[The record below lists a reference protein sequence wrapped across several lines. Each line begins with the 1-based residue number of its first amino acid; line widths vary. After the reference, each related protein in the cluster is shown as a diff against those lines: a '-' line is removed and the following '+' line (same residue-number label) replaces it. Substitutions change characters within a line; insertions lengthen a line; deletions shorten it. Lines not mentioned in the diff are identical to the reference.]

1 MLYQSKIEKSLIS
14 TLPPCDI
21 TGEIII
27 IDRPEDVASAVEDL
41 KQCPLIGFDTETR
54 PSFRRG
60 ESNTISLLQLAT
72 DKRAYLFRLK
82 KIGQNQLLKELLES
96 EDHMKVGLSVHDDF
110 HSLNRWMPCRP
121 KNFIELQKYV
131 KAFGIEEMSLQK
143 IYAIVFNKKISK
155 RQQLSNWEAETL
167 TPAQQQY
174 AAIDAW
180 ACRDIYYK
188 LRILAISEGRAK
200 LT

>member
-1 MLYQSKIEKSLIS
+1 MLYQSKIEKSIIS

-21 TGEIII
+21 VGEIIVV
-27 IDRPEDVASAVEDL
+27 DRKEDVEAAIEDL

-54 PSFRRG
+54 PSFRKG

-82 KIGQNQLLKELLES
+82 KIGPNQQLKELLES
-96 EDHMKVGLSVHDDF
+96 EKHMKVGLSVHDDF
-110 HSLNRWMPCRP
+110 HSLNRWMSCRP

-188 LRILAISEGRAK
+188 LKFQRSE
-200 LT
+200 

>member
-21 TGEIII
+21 TGKIIV
-27 IDRPEDVASAVEDL
+27 IDRPEDVSIAIEDL
-41 KQCPLIGFDTETR
+41 KQCSLIGFDTETR

-180 ACRDIYYK
+180 ACRDIYYQLQSIVYK
-188 LRILAISEGRAK
+188 
-200 LT
+200 

>member
-1 MLYQSKIEKSLIS
+1 MLYPSKIDKSVIS

-21 TGEIII
+21 TGEIIV
-27 IDRPEDVASAVEDL
+27 IDRLEDVATAVDDL
-41 KQCPLIGFDTETR
+41 KKCSLIGFDTETR

-72 DKRAYLFRLK
+72 DRRAYLFRLK

-143 IYAIVFNKKISK
+143 IYAIVFNQKISK
-155 RQQLSNWEAETL
+155 RQQLSNWEADQL

-180 ACRDIYYK
+180 ACRNIYYELQLK
-188 LRILAISEGRAK
+188 I
-200 LT
+200 

>member
-1 MLYQSKIEKSLIS
+1 MLYPNKIEKSTIS

-21 TGEIII
+21 TGEIIV
-27 IDRPEDVASAVEDL
+27 IDRPEDVATAVDDL

-72 DKRAYLFRLK
+72 DRRAYLFRLK
-82 KIGQNQLLKELLES
+82 KIGQNQLLKDLLES
-96 EDHMKVGLSVHDDF
+96 EEHIKIGLSVHDDF

-143 IYAIVFNKKISK
+143 IYAIIFGQRISK
-155 RQQLSNWEAETL
+155 NQRLTNWENDVL
-167 TPAQQQY
+167 TDKQKQY
-174 AAIDAW
+174 AATDAW
-180 ACRDIYYK
+180 VCIKIYRRLQK
-188 LRILAISEGRAK
+188 TPK
-200 LT
+200 KN

>member
-1 MLYQSKIEKSLIS
+1 MLYQSKIEKSVIS

-21 TGEIII
+21 VGEIIV
-27 IDRPEDVASAVEDL
+27 IDRPEDVAAAIDDL

-72 DKRAYLFRLK
+72 DRRAYLFRLK
-82 KIGQNQLLKELLES
+82 KIGPNQLLKDLLES
-96 EDHMKVGLSVHDDF
+96 EEHMKVGLSVHDDF

-155 RQQLSNWEAETL
+155 RQQLSNWEADQLTL
-167 TPAQQQY
+167 AQQQY

-188 LRILAISEGRAK
+188 LRVES
-200 LT
+200 

>member
-1 MLYQSKIEKSLIS
+1 MLYQSKIEKSDIS
-14 TLPPCDI
+14 ALPPCDI
-21 TGEIII
+21 TGEIIV
-27 IDRPEDVASAVEDL
+27 IDRSEDVAAAIEDL

-72 DKRAYLFRLK
+72 EKRAYLFRLK
-82 KIGQNQLLKELLES
+82 KIGPNQLLKDLLES
-96 EDHMKVGLSVHDDF
+96 NDYLKVGLSVHDDF
-110 HSLNRWMPCRP
+110 HSLNHWMPCRP
-121 KNFIELQKYV
+121 NNFIELQRYV

-143 IYAIVFNKKISK
+143 IYAIVFHRRISK
-155 RQQLSNWEAETL
+155 RQQLSNWEAEEL

-180 ACRDIYYK
+180 ACRNIYYELQRK
-188 LRILAISEGRAK
+188 IKVATI
-200 LT
+200 

>member
-1 MLYQSKIEKSLIS
+1 MLYPSKIEKSLIS

-21 TGEIII
+21 TGEIIV
-27 IDRPEDVASAVEDL
+27 IDRPEDVATAVDDL
-41 KQCPLIGFDTETR
+41 KQCTLIGFDTETR

-82 KIGQNQLLKELLES
+82 KIGPNQLLKDLLES
-96 EDHMKVGLSVHDDF
+96 EEHMKVGLSVHDDF

-155 RQQLSNWEAETL
+155 RQQLSNWEAEEL

-188 LRILAISEGRAK
+188 LK
-200 LT
+200 FYDK

>member
-1 MLYQSKIEKSLIS
+1 MLYPNKIEKSTIS

-27 IDRPEDVASAVEDL
+27 IDRPEDVAAAVDDL
-41 KQCPLIGFDTETR
+41 KQCSLIGFDTETR

-72 DKRAYLFRLK
+72 DRRAYLFRLK

-143 IYAIVFNKKISK
+143 IYAIVFNQKISK
-155 RQQLSNWEAETL
+155 RQQLSNWEADQL

-180 ACRDIYYK
+180 ACRNIYYELQLK
-188 LRILAISEGRAK
+188 I
-200 LT
+200 

>member
-1 MLYQSKIEKSLIS
+1 MLYQSKIEKSTIS

-27 IDRPEDVASAVEDL
+27 IDRPEDVAAAVDDL
-41 KQCPLIGFDTETR
+41 KQCSLIGFDTETR

-72 DKRAYLFRLK
+72 DRRAYLFRLK

-143 IYAIVFNKKISK
+143 IYAIVFNQKISK
-155 RQQLSNWEAETL
+155 RQQLSNWEADQL

-180 ACRDIYYK
+180 ACRNIYYR
-188 LRILAISEGRAK
+188 LQSIVNGQ
-200 LT
+200 

>member
-1 MLYQSKIEKSLIS
+1 MLYQSKIEKSDIS

-21 TGEIII
+21 TGEIIV
-27 IDRPEDVASAVEDL
+27 IDRSEDVAIAIEDL

-72 DKRAYLFRLK
+72 EKRAYLFRLK
-82 KIGQNQLLKELLES
+82 KIGPNQLLKDLLES
-96 EDHMKVGLSVHDDF
+96 NDYLKVGLSVHDDF

-121 KNFIELQKYV
+121 NNFIELQRYV

-143 IYAIVFNKKISK
+143 IYAIVFHKRISK
-155 RQQLSNWEAETL
+155 RQQLSNWEAEEL

-180 ACRDIYYK
+180 ACRNIYYELQRK
-188 LRILAISEGRAK
+188 IKVATI
-200 LT
+200 

>member
-1 MLYQSKIEKSLIS
+1 MLYQSKIEKSDIS

-21 TGEIII
+21 TGEIIV
-27 IDRPEDVASAVEDL
+27 IDRPEDVAAAIEDL

-72 DKRAYLFRLK
+72 EKRAYLFRLK
-82 KIGQNQLLKELLES
+82 KIGQNQLLKDLLES
-96 EDHMKVGLSVHDDF
+96 NDYLKVGLSVHDDF

-121 KNFIELQKYV
+121 NNFIELQRYV

-143 IYAIVFNKKISK
+143 IYAIVFHKRISK
-155 RQQLSNWEAETL
+155 RQQLSNWEAEEL

-180 ACRDIYYK
+180 ACRNIYYELQRK
-188 LRILAISEGRAK
+188 IKVATI
-200 LT
+200 

>member
-1 MLYQSKIEKSLIS
+1 MYPDKIEKSQIS
-14 TLPPCDI
+14 NLPPCDI
-21 TGEIII
+21 MGEIIV
-27 IDRPEDVASAVEDL
+27 IDREEDVATAIEDL
-41 KQCPLIGFDTETR
+41 KQCQLIGFDTETR

-82 KIGQNQLLKELLES
+82 KIGKNALLRDLLES

-110 HSLNRWMPCRP
+110 HSLSHWMPCRP
-121 KNFIELQKYV
+121 KNFIELQRYV

-143 IYAIVFNKKISK
+143 IYAIVFGKRISK
-155 RQQLSNWEAETL
+155 RQQLSNWEAEEL

-180 ACRDIYYK
+180 ACRDIYYELQRK
-188 LRILAISEGRAK
+188 I
-200 LT
+200 

>member
-1 MLYQSKIEKSLIS
+1 MLYPNKIEKSTIS

-21 TGEIII
+21 TGEIIV
-27 IDRPEDVASAVEDL
+27 IDRPEDVAAAIDDL

-72 DKRAYLFRLK
+72 DRRAYLFRLK
-82 KIGQNQLLKELLES
+82 KIGHNQQLKELLES
-96 EDHMKVGLSVHDDF
+96 EEHMKVGLSVHDDF

-143 IYAIVFNKKISK
+143 IYAIVFNQKISK
-155 RQQLSNWEAETL
+155 RQQLSNWEAEEL

-180 ACRDIYYK
+180 ACLNIYYR
-188 LRILAISEGRAK
+188 LQSIVNRQQTLD
-200 LT
+200 

>member
-21 TGEIII
+21 TGEIIV
-27 IDRPEDVASAVEDL
+27 IDRPEDVATAVDDL
-41 KQCPLIGFDTETR
+41 KQCTLIGFDTETR

-82 KIGQNQLLKELLES
+82 KIGPNQLLKELLES
-96 EDHMKVGLSVHDDF
+96 EEHMKVGLSVHDDF

-155 RQQLSNWEAETL
+155 RQQLSNWEAEEL

-188 LRILAISEGRAK
+188 LK
-200 LT
+200 FCDK

>member
-1 MLYQSKIEKSLIS
+1 MLYQSKIEKSVIS

-21 TGEIII
+21 VGEIIV
-27 IDRPEDVASAVEDL
+27 IDRPEDVAAAIDDL

-72 DKRAYLFRLK
+72 DRRAYLFRLK
-82 KIGQNQLLKELLES
+82 KIGPNQLLKDLLES
-96 EDHMKVGLSVHDDF
+96 EEHMKVGLSVHDDF

-155 RQQLSNWEAETL
+155 RQQLSNWEADQL
-167 TPAQQQY
+167 TTAQQQY

-188 LRILAISEGRAK
+188 LRVES
-200 LT
+200 

>member
-1 MLYQSKIEKSLIS
+1 MIYQSKIEKSLIS

-21 TGEIII
+21 TGEIIV
-27 IDRPEDVASAVEDL
+27 IDRPEDVATAVDDL
-41 KQCPLIGFDTETR
+41 KQCTLIGFDTETR

-82 KIGQNQLLKELLES
+82 KIGPNQLLKDLLES
-96 EDHMKVGLSVHDDF
+96 EEHMKVGLSVHDDF

-155 RQQLSNWEAETL
+155 RQQLSNWEAEEL

-188 LRILAISEGRAK
+188 LK
-200 LT
+200 FCDK

>member
-21 TGEIII
+21 TGEIIV
-27 IDRPEDVASAVEDL
+27 IDRLEDVATAVDDL
-41 KQCPLIGFDTETR
+41 KQCTLIGFDTETR

-82 KIGQNQLLKELLES
+82 KIGPNQLLKDLLES
-96 EDHMKVGLSVHDDF
+96 EEHMKVGLSVHDDF

-155 RQQLSNWEAETL
+155 RQQLSNWEAEEL

-188 LRILAISEGRAK
+188 LK
-200 LT
+200 FCDK

>member
-21 TGEIII
+21 TGEIIV
-27 IDRPEDVASAVEDL
+27 IDRPEDVATAVDNL
-41 KQCPLIGFDTETR
+41 KQCTLIGFDTETR

-72 DKRAYLFRLK
+72 DKRADLFRLK
-82 KIGQNQLLKELLES
+82 KIGPNQLLKDLLES
-96 EDHMKVGLSVHDDF
+96 EEHMKVGLSVHDDF

-155 RQQLSNWEAETL
+155 RQQLSNWEAEEL

-188 LRILAISEGRAK
+188 LK
-200 LT
+200 FCDK

>member
-1 MLYQSKIEKSLIS
+1 MLYQSKIEKSDIS

-21 TGEIII
+21 TGEIIV
-27 IDRPEDVASAVEDL
+27 IDRSEDVAAAIEDL

-72 DKRAYLFRLK
+72 EKRAYLFRLK
-82 KIGQNQLLKELLES
+82 KIGPNQLLKDLLES
-96 EDHMKVGLSVHDDF
+96 NNYLKVGLSVHDDF

-121 KNFIELQKYV
+121 NNFIELQRYV

-143 IYAIVFNKKISK
+143 IYAIAFHKRISK
-155 RQQLSNWEAETL
+155 RQQLSNWEAEEL

-180 ACRDIYYK
+180 ACRNIYYELQRK
-188 LRILAISEGRAK
+188 IKVATI
-200 LT
+200 

>member
-1 MLYQSKIEKSLIS
+1 MLYPSKIEKSLIS

-21 TGEIII
+21 TGEIIV
-27 IDRPEDVASAVEDL
+27 IDRLEDVATAVDDL
-41 KQCPLIGFDTETR
+41 KQCTLIGFDTETR

-82 KIGQNQLLKELLES
+82 KIGPNQLLKDLLES
-96 EDHMKVGLSVHDDF
+96 EEHMKVGLSVHDDF

-155 RQQLSNWEAETL
+155 RQQLSNWEAEEL

-188 LRILAISEGRAK
+188 LK
-200 LT
+200 FCDK

>member
-1 MLYQSKIEKSLIS
+1 MLYQSKIEKSDIS

-21 TGEIII
+21 TGEIIV
-27 IDRPEDVASAVEDL
+27 IDRSKDVAAAIEDL

-72 DKRAYLFRLK
+72 EKRAYLFRLK
-82 KIGQNQLLKELLES
+82 KIGQNQLLKDLLES
-96 EDHMKVGLSVHDDF
+96 NDYLKVGLSVHDDF

-121 KNFIELQKYV
+121 NNFIELQRYV

-143 IYAIVFNKKISK
+143 IYAIVFHKRISK
-155 RQQLSNWEAETL
+155 RQQLSNWEAEEL

-180 ACRDIYYK
+180 ACRNIYYELQRK
-188 LRILAISEGRAK
+188 IKVATI
-200 LT
+200 

>member
-1 MLYQSKIEKSLIS
+1 MYPSKIEKTEIIN
-14 TLPPCDI
+14 LPPCDI
-21 TGEIII
+21 TGEIIV
-27 IDRPEDVASAVEDL
+27 IDREEDVAAAIDDL
-41 KQCPLIGFDTETR
+41 KQCKLIGFDTETR

-82 KIGQNQLLKELLES
+82 KIGQNTLLRDLLES
-96 EDHMKVGLSVHDDF
+96 EEQMKVGLSVHDDF

-143 IYAIVFNKKISK
+143 IYAIVFNQKISK
-155 RQQLSNWEAETL
+155 RQQLSNWEADQL

-180 ACRDIYYK
+180 ACRNIYYELQLK
-188 LRILAISEGRAK
+188 I
-200 LT
+200 

>member
-1 MLYQSKIEKSLIS
+1 MLYQSKIEKSDIS

-21 TGEIII
+21 TGEIIV
-27 IDRPEDVASAVEDL
+27 IDRSEDVVAAIEDI

-72 DKRAYLFRLK
+72 EKRAYLFRLK
-82 KIGQNQLLKELLES
+82 KIGQNQLLKDLLES
-96 EDHMKVGLSVHDDF
+96 NDYLKVGLSVHDDF

-121 KNFIELQKYV
+121 NNFIELQRYV

-143 IYAIVFNKKISK
+143 IYAIVFHKRISK
-155 RQQLSNWEAETL
+155 RQQLSNWEAEEL

-180 ACRDIYYK
+180 ACRNIYYELQRK
-188 LRILAISEGRAK
+188 IKVATI
-200 LT
+200 

>member
-1 MLYQSKIEKSLIS
+1 MLYQSKIEKSDIS

-21 TGEIII
+21 TGEIIV
-27 IDRPEDVASAVEDL
+27 IDHSEDVASAIEDL

-72 DKRAYLFRLK
+72 EKRAYLFRLK
-82 KIGQNQLLKELLES
+82 KIGPNQLLKDLLES
-96 EDHMKVGLSVHDDF
+96 NDYLKVGLSVHDDF

-121 KNFIELQKYV
+121 NNFIELQRYV

-143 IYAIVFNKKISK
+143 IYAIVFHKRISK
-155 RQQLSNWEAETL
+155 RQQLSNWEAEEL

-180 ACRDIYYK
+180 ACRNIYYELQRK
-188 LRILAISEGRAK
+188 IKVATI
-200 LT
+200 

>member
-21 TGEIII
+21 VGEIIV
-27 IDRPEDVASAVEDL
+27 IDRPEDVAAAIDDL

-72 DKRAYLFRLK
+72 DRRAYLFRLK
-82 KIGQNQLLKELLES
+82 KIGPNQLLKDLLES
-96 EDHMKVGLSVHDDF
+96 EEHMKVGLSVHDDF
-110 HSLNRWMPCRP
+110 HSLNRWMPCQP

-155 RQQLSNWEAETL
+155 RQQLSNWEADQL

-188 LRILAISEGRAK
+188 LRVES
-200 LT
+200 

>member
-1 MLYQSKIEKSLIS
+1 MLYQSKIEKSDIS

-21 TGEIII
+21 TGEIIV
-27 IDRPEDVASAVEDL
+27 IDRPEDVAAAIEDL

-72 DKRAYLFRLK
+72 EKRAYLFRLK
-82 KIGQNQLLKELLES
+82 KIGPNQLLKDLLES
-96 EDHMKVGLSVHDDF
+96 NDYLKVGLSVHDDF

-121 KNFIELQKYV
+121 NNFIELQRYV

-143 IYAIVFNKKISK
+143 IYAIVFHKRISK
-155 RQQLSNWEAETL
+155 RQQLSNWEAEEL

-180 ACRDIYYK
+180 ACRNIYYELQRK
-188 LRILAISEGRAK
+188 IKVATI
-200 LT
+200 

>member
-1 MLYQSKIEKSLIS
+1 MLYQSKIEKSDIS

-21 TGEIII
+21 TGEIIV
-27 IDRPEDVASAVEDL
+27 IDRSEDVATAIEDL

-72 DKRAYLFRLK
+72 EKRAYLFRLK
-82 KIGQNQLLKELLES
+82 KIGQNQLLKDLLES
-96 EDHMKVGLSVHDDF
+96 NDYLKVGLSVHDDF

-121 KNFIELQKYV
+121 NNFIELQRYV

-143 IYAIVFNKKISK
+143 IYAIVFHKRISK
-155 RQQLSNWEAETL
+155 RQQLSNWEAEEL

-180 ACRDIYYK
+180 ACRNIYYELQRK
-188 LRILAISEGRAK
+188 IKVATI
-200 LT
+200 

>member
-1 MLYQSKIEKSLIS
+1 MLYPNKIEKSTIS

-21 TGEIII
+21 TGEIIV
-27 IDRPEDVASAVEDL
+27 IDRPEDVATAVDDL
-41 KQCPLIGFDTETR
+41 KQCSLIGFDTETR

-72 DKRAYLFRLK
+72 DRRAYLFRLK
-82 KIGQNQLLKELLES
+82 KIGQNQLLKDLLES

-143 IYAIVFNKKISK
+143 IYAIVFNQKISK
-155 RQQLSNWEAETL
+155 RQQLSNWEADQL

-180 ACRDIYYK
+180 ACRNIYYELQLK
-188 LRILAISEGRAK
+188 I
-200 LT
+200 

>member
-1 MLYQSKIEKSLIS
+1 MLYPSKIEKSLIS

-21 TGEIII
+21 TGEIIV
-27 IDRPEDVASAVEDL
+27 IDHPEDVATAVDDL
-41 KQCPLIGFDTETR
+41 KQCTLIGFDTETR

-82 KIGQNQLLKELLES
+82 KIGPNQLLKELLES
-96 EDHMKVGLSVHDDF
+96 EEHMKVGLSVHDDF

-131 KAFGIEEMSLQK
+131 
-143 IYAIVFNKKISK
+143 
-155 RQQLSNWEAETL
+155 
-167 TPAQQQY
+167 
-174 AAIDAW
+174 
-180 ACRDIYYK
+180 
-188 LRILAISEGRAK
+188 
-200 LT
+200 

>member
-1 MLYQSKIEKSLIS
+1 MIYQSKIEKSLIS

-27 IDRPEDVASAVEDL
+27 IDRPEDIATAVDDL
-41 KQCPLIGFDTETR
+41 KQCTLIGFDTETR

-82 KIGQNQLLKELLES
+82 KIGPNQLLKELLES
-96 EDHMKVGLSVHDDF
+96 EEHMKVGLSVHDDF

-155 RQQLSNWEAETL
+155 RQQLSNWEAEEL

-188 LRILAISEGRAK
+188 LK
-200 LT
+200 FCDK

>member
-1 MLYQSKIEKSLIS
+1 MYPSKIEKTEIIN
-14 TLPPCDI
+14 LPPCDI
-21 TGEIII
+21 TGEIIV
-27 IDRPEDVASAVEDL
+27 IDRPEDVAAAIDDL
-41 KQCPLIGFDTETR
+41 KQCKLIGFDTETR

-82 KIGQNQLLKELLES
+82 KIGQNSLLRDLLES
-96 EDHMKVGLSVHDDF
+96 EEHMKVGLSVHDDF

-143 IYAIVFNKKISK
+143 IYAIVFNQKISK
-155 RQQLSNWEAETL
+155 RQQLSNWEADQL
-167 TPAQQQY
+167 TPSQQQY

-180 ACRDIYYK
+180 ACRNIYYELQHK
-188 LRILAISEGRAK
+188 I
-200 LT
+200 

>member
-21 TGEIII
+21 TGEIIV
-27 IDRPEDVASAVEDL
+27 IDRPEDVATAVDDL
-41 KQCPLIGFDTETR
+41 KQCTLIGFDTETR

-72 DKRAYLFRLK
+72 DKRADLFRLK
-82 KIGQNQLLKELLES
+82 KIGPNQLLKDLLES
-96 EDHMKVGLSVHDDF
+96 EEHMKVGLSVHDDF

-155 RQQLSNWEAETL
+155 RQQLSNWEAEEL

-188 LRILAISEGRAK
+188 LK
-200 LT
+200 FCDK

>member
-1 MLYQSKIEKSLIS
+1 MLYQSKIEKSDIS

-21 TGEIII
+21 TGEIIV
-27 IDRPEDVASAVEDL
+27 IDRSEDVAAAIEDL

-72 DKRAYLFRLK
+72 EKRAYLFRLK
-82 KIGQNQLLKELLES
+82 KIGQNQLLKDLLES
-96 EDHMKVGLSVHDDF
+96 NDYLKVGLSVHDDF

-121 KNFIELQKYV
+121 NNFIELQRYV

-143 IYAIVFNKKISK
+143 IYAIVFHKRISK
-155 RQQLSNWEAETL
+155 RQQLSNWEAEEL

-180 ACRDIYYK
+180 ACRNIYYELQRK
-188 LRILAISEGRAK
+188 IKVATI
-200 LT
+200 